1 MDIITTEQAEKII
14 QSQTRDYGTETI
26 PYESAL
32 GSVLAENLFADR
44 DLPAFNRATV
54 DGMAIHYSAYHDGLQ
69 SFKIKTIQAAGE
81 TPAAISTKDECI
93 EIMTGAAL
101 HTSVDTVIRYEDM
114 LMADGMATIN
124 IQDIKKGQNIH
135 LQGKDKRQGDVV
147 AEANSIIS
155 PALTGLAAS
164 IGKVN
169 LLVKK
174 LPRVVIIS
182 TGDEMV
188 SAKETPAPY
197 QLRRSND
204 VIIKSALEKYNI
216 HADRLHVKD
225 DYDVIKNEIS
235 RCLQLYD
242 VLLMSGGVSMGKFDY
257 VPQALENTG
266 VIKLFHKVKQRP
278 GKPFWFGTHESRR
291 LIFAFPGNPVSVFM
305 CLHRYFMPWLET
317 SLGIKPSSPGFAM
330 LQTDILF
337 PYPLQYFVQVK
348 LSINHHGQCLAEP
361 VESNGSGDFSHLI
374 YTDAFMEFPME
385 KGEFKKGEVYKVWR
399 YHF

>member
-1 MDIITTEQAEKII
+1 MDIITTAQAEKIV
-14 QSQTRDYGTETI
+14 QSQARDYGTETI

-54 DGMAIHYSAYHDGLQ
+54 DGIAIHYSAFHDGLQ
-69 SFKIKTIQAAGE
+69 SFKIKATQAAGE
-81 TPAAISTKDECI
+81 TPAAISTKNECI

-114 LMADGMATIN
+114 LIGNGIATIN

-147 AEANSIIS
+147 ADANRIIS
-155 PALTGLAAS
+155 PALIGLAAS

-174 LPRVVIIS
+174 LPRVIIIT

-188 SAKETPAPY
+188 SAEKVPSPY
-197 QLRRSND
+197 QLRRSNS

-235 RCLQLYD
+235 RCLQVYD
-242 VLLMSGGVSMGKFDY
+242 VLLMTGGVSMGKFDY
-257 VPQALENTG
+257 VPQALANTG
-266 VIKLFHKVKQRP
+266 VKKLFHKVKQRP
-278 GKPFWFGTHESRR
+278 GKPFWFGTHENRR
-291 LIFAFPGNPVSVFM
+291 LIFALPGNPVSVFL

-317 SLGIKPSSPGFAM
+317 SLGIKASSPGFAM
-330 LQTDILF
+330 LQRDILF

-348 LSINHHGQCLAEP
+348 LSVNHHGQCLAEP
-361 VESNGSGDFSHLI
+361 VEGNGSGDFSNLI
-374 YTDAFMEFPME
+374 CTDAFMELPMD
-385 KGEFKKGEVYKVWR
+385 KKDFKKGEAYKVWR